1 MKLLN
6 IILTFFIINPSFAT
20 DRLYLRC
27 DPEENCVEQRIGPIT
42 VENPAC
48 VARRA
53 LCRIKCRQLND
64 DADRYIREDQA
75 KIAIIDQQIIQQQ
88 NQLSDSFVRQ
98 SEYEN
103 QINNFISEM
112 NTVKNLN
119 TMMIEQLQIYKDA
132 LTSLKVKIQNNQFS
146 LNDIDKL
153 ELTTQEEELLQL
165 FVTNYGIDLLAI
177 NQLFNTN
184 NNDLILNLQLKSIEQ
199 YVRLNFIINK
209 MQINFENEKN
219 ANLQI
224 QGNIN
229 DLKEQRKKL
238 VDHIQE
244 QVDRK
249 CPANLI

>member
-1 MKLLN
+1 MLLL
-6 IILTFFIINPSFAT
+6 IVLPQFSLGT
-20 DRLYLRC
+20 DKLYLKC
-27 DPEENCVEQRIGPIT
+27 DPEESCVVQRIGPIT

-48 VARRA
+48 VTRRA
-53 LCRIKCRQLND
+53 LCRIKCRNLNE

-88 NQLSDSFVRQ
+88 NQLSDSLVRQ

-103 QINNFISEM
+103 QINNFISEI
-112 NTVKNLN
+112 NTIKNLN
-119 TMMIEQLQIYKDA
+119 TTMNEQLQIYKDA
-132 LTSLKVKIQNNQFS
+132 LTSLKVIIQNNQFS
-146 LNDIDKL
+146 LNEINKL
-153 ELTTQEEELLQL
+153 ELTTQEKELLQL
-165 FVTNYGIDLLAI
+165 FVTSYGNDLLAI

-184 NNDLILNLQLKSIEQ
+184 NNDLILNLQLKSLEQ
-199 YVRLNFIINK
+199 FVRLNFIIHN

-224 QGNIN
+224 HGNIN
-229 DLKEQRKKL
+229 DLKEKRKKL

>member
-1 MKLLN
+1 MKAFFLLFVSLFSS
-6 IILTFFIINPSFAT
+6 ITFAT

-27 DPEENCVEQRIGPIT
+27 DPEENCVVQRIGPIT

-98 SEYEN
+98 SEYQN
-103 QINNFISEM
+103 QINNFTSEM

-119 TMMIEQLQIYKDA
+119 TIMIEQLQIYKNA
-132 LTSLKVKIQNNQFS
+132 LTSLKIKIQNNQFS
-146 LNDIDKL
+146 LNEIDKL
-153 ELTTQEEELLQL
+153 ELTTQENELLQL
-165 FVTNYGIDLLAI
+165 FVTNYGNDLLAI

-184 NNDLILNLQLKSIEQ
+184 NNDLILNLQFKSLEQ
-199 YVRLNFIINK
+199 YVRLNLIINK

-219 ANLQI
+219 VNLQI